1 MSTFIRESDLVLPIP
16 DRATDI
22 NIECFRHRRS
32 QLRIVFAQ
40 VPGPICSAHIVVP
53 TLPPD
58 NKGLPHTLEHLVF
71 CGSQRFPQ
79 RGYLDAL
86 ANRCLADGTNAFTEY
101 DHTAY
106 TVHTAGSQ
114 GLVNLLP
121 VFLDHVLNPLLR
133 DDQFI
138 TEVYHVDGKGS
149 EKGVVYSEMAAREM
163 GEEDLIART
172 LRRLVYGAACP
183 YANECGGLTPDIAT
197 LNNDQI
203 KVYHQ
208 QYYNVNNLTI
218 TLFGDS
224 IDQIKVFQ
232 ALESLSGL
240 LDPPSVS
247 LPSTPPPLVIP
258 DVSTL
263 VPPATLSTTSSPCV
277 ISEQVKFPSVDE
289 ATGSYTYAWR
299 GPPIE
304 DVRTSLAVT
313 ILFRYLQENSASPFY
328 QALVETDDPWAT
340 HVDFSIHEYVE
351 TCLELN
357 FYGVPYKLTDDDD
370 SDDEVEKDLSDNDVA
385 DSEPIHA
392 CNGPQE
398 FQKAVRQVLEVFV
411 QKGFPQ
417 NSTIGDIIDS
427 YRLQVCKDIEDDPHE
442 YLFESLVT
450 DIVAHQFSPRS
461 TDRPCLKLG
470 SRLEVFKWL
479 NELADEPLNFWY
491 ELAQKWLLDAPMFE
505 IILTPDAAYAEAL
518 EQEQTH
524 AVEERVRSLG
534 PDGLA
539 ELQLVLDRA
548 IEANK
553 LDLPQ
558 ALLDTMPPV
567 PSLAQVPATP
577 CVTFLQSLNQRGDQ
591 VVQTSTST
599 EPSEHITRF
608 NTAQVVA
615 TNTLFRYAVFYLP
628 LHSVPEPLTP
638 YIPLF
643 CELLFRCPLT
653 IPANLAQ
660 AYGQKVKPGQT
671 TVVLDYRDLVTE
683 LDNSLVGYWCRPGL
697 GGSTQSTCWLSD
709 TLMVGGKATPA
720 RYPDLCRWLS
730 GVLFFSTFTKERI
743 LNSAQGLLREI
754 PEIIRDDGTLIQA
767 VAYRLTA
774 SQHRSEVVQGP
785 GDDCSIDL
793 DGENHS
799 RFDPWNNSIA
809 LSIFR
814 QKQFLQNVVDAL
826 NHSDSTRGD
835 AVVAELNALRQ
846 HITGQLQE
854 ALCRELPEG
863 RSLASLSWFLV
874 ATSLDATKTLD
885 ESVSGAGSPTLDNLL
900 LSPKESTH
908 PLVKQLLTI
917 WGQHRQASV
926 ALSSCD
932 PSAGKNNALLPT
944 SSPFPYPR
952 YPYVPFYNQPMA
964 FHVAHPSAQSSH
976 VVCIIPCDILR
987 FAQPDVTSTT
997 VNVSHPNQL
1006 TVREALVVEYL
1017 AVQLLCDLLG
1027 RTEGPLYTQIR
1038 GNGYAY
1044 GCSLFSKDWVGQ
1056 LQFTVYDAVAPFKA
1070 LRLFWQIVQD
1080 LETQWDT
1087 YINPFEF
1094 QTAKSTWSYHWAS
1107 SRSTPPDLVHFC
1119 SLSTLRGFETPG
1131 DYERLVSSCLDRV
1144 TVDHLREA
1152 YNKHLKRFI
1161 DRSTCL
1167 TIALTPP
1174 SLSGEA
1180 DQIYQDD
1187 PNQAPF
1193 RPLNLL
1199 SLELPKKDS

>member
-1 MSTFIRESDLVLPIP
+1 MSTFIRESDFVLPIP
-16 DRATDI
+16 DRAT
-22 NIECFRHRRS
+22 NIYTESFRHHRS

-121 VFLDHVLNPLLR
+121 VFLDHVLNPVLR
-133 DDQFI
+133 DEQFI

-172 LRRLVYGAACP
+172 LRRLVYGTTCP

-203 KVYHQ
+203 KMYHQ
-208 QYYNVNNLTI
+208 EYYNINNLTI
-218 TLFGDS
+218 ILLGDS
-224 IDQIKVFQ
+224 IDQTKVFQ
-232 ALESLSGL
+232 ALDSLPGL
-240 LDPPSVS
+240 LSPPSAS
-247 LPSTPPPLVIP
+247 LPPTRSPLVIP
-258 DVSTL
+258 DVTTL
-263 VPPATLSTTSSPCV
+263 VPPASLRTNISPCV
-277 ISEQVKFPSVDE
+277 VSEWVKFPSVDE

-304 DVRTSLAVT
+304 DVRTSLALT

-340 HVDFSIHEYVE
+340 HVDFNIHEYVE

-357 FYGVPYKLTDDDD
+357 FYGVPYKLTDDDE
-370 SDDEVEKDLSDNDVA
+370 SGYECEEDLSNNDVI
-385 DSEPIHA
+385 DFEPTHA
-392 CNGPQE
+392 CNYPQV
-398 FQKAVRQVLEVFV
+398 FQKIVRQVLEVFV
-411 QKGFPQ
+411 KEGFPQ
-417 NSTIGDIIDS
+417 DSTIEDVIDN
-427 YRLQVCKDIEDDPHE
+427 YRLQVYRDIEDDPHE

-450 DIVAHQFSPRS
+450 DIVAHHFSPRS
-461 TDRPCLKLG
+461 VTRPCLKLG
-470 SRLEVFKWL
+470 SRLEVFKL
-479 NELADEPLNFWY
+479 LKELGEEPLTFWY

-518 EQEQTH
+518 EQKQVQ
-524 AVEERVRSLG
+524 AVEERVRCLG
-534 PDGLA
+534 PNGLA
-539 ELQLVLDRA
+539 ELQRVLDQA

-577 CVTFLQSLNQRGDQ
+577 CATFLQSLNQRGKQIDR
-591 VVQTSTST
+591 TSTST
-599 EPSEHITRF
+599 ESGEHTTRF

-615 TNTLFRYAVFYLP
+615 TDTLFRYAVFYLP

-660 AYGQKVKPGQT
+660 AYGQKVEPGQT
-671 TVVLDYRDLVTE
+671 TVILDYRDLVTE
-683 LDNSLVGYWCRPGL
+683 LDNDLVGYWCRPGL
-697 GGSTQSTCWLSD
+697 GGGTHGTCWLSD
-709 TLMVGGKATPA
+709 TLMVGGKATPT
-720 RYPDLCRWLS
+720 RYPALCRWLS
-730 GVLFFSTFTKERI
+730 GVLFFSSFTKERI
-743 LNSAQGLLREI
+743 LNSAQALLREI
-754 PEIIRDDGTLIQA
+754 PEIIRDDEALIQA
-767 VAYRLTA
+767 VAFRLTA
-774 SQHRSEVVQGP
+774 SQNPSEVVQGFH
-785 GDDCSIDL
+785 DVCSTGS
-793 DGENHS
+793 DGESRS
-799 RFDPWNNSIA
+799 RFDPWNNNIA

-814 QKQFLQNVVDAL
+814 QKRFLQDVVDAL
-826 NHSDSTRGD
+826 SHSNTSRGD
-835 AVVAELNALRQ
+835 TVVTQLDALRR
-846 HITGQLQE
+846 HVTGQCQE
-854 ALCRELPEG
+854 VLYRELPEG
-863 RSLASLSWFLV
+863 HSLASLSWFLV
-874 ATSLDATKTLD
+874 VTSLD
-885 ESVSGAGSPTLDNLL
+885 ESVSGEESPTLDNLSL
-900 LSPKESTH
+900 APKELTH
-908 PLVKQLLTI
+908 PLVNQLLTI
-917 WGQHRQASV
+917 WEQHVQA
-926 ALSSCD
+926 LTTIDSCY
-932 PSAGKNNALLPT
+932 PNTSKNNALVPAT
-944 SSPFPYPR
+944 SPFPYPR

-976 VVCIIPCDILR
+976 VLCIIPCDILK
-987 FAQPDVTSTT
+987 FIQPEVTSTLAHT
-997 VNVSHPNQL
+997 LYPDLL

-1044 GCSLFSKDWVGQ
+1044 GCSLFSKDWTGQ

-1070 LRLFWQIVQD
+1070 LRLFWQTIQE
-1080 LETQWDT
+1080 LETQWDK
-1087 YINPFEF
+1087 YINSFEF

-1107 SRSTPPDLVHFC
+1107 SRSSPPDLVHFC
-1119 SLSTLRGFETPG
+1119 SQSALRGFATPG
-1131 DYERLVSSCLDRV
+1131 GYERLISHCLDQV
-1144 TVDHLREA
+1144 TLDHLRQA
-1152 YNKHLKRFI
+1152 YCKYLKRFI
-1161 DRSTCL
+1161 DQSTCL
-1167 TIALTPP
+1167 TIVLTPP
-1174 SLSGEA
+1174 SLSGEV

-1187 PNQAPF
+1187 PNQAPL
-1193 RPLNLL
+1193 RPLNLQ
-1199 SLELPKKDS
+1199 SLELPRKDP